1 MLACTIREAG
11 IEMDIEIMEEA
22 RGVLLG
28 AGSERPKASMP
39 TARTKQPGDAE
50 APERAVRDLLAAR
63 VGALVGAWTAR
74 HAHRGQMLQLSR
86 LDDHLLRDIGVTRD
100 DVWRLQR

>member
-39 TARTKQPGDAE
+39 AGRARQPAN
-50 APERAVRDLLAAR
+50 AQSPVRAVRDLLTAR
-63 VGALVGAWTAR
+63 VGARVGAWTAR
-74 HAHRGQMLQLSR
+74 HAHRGEMLQLSR

>member
-39 TARTKQPGDAE
+39 AARTKQPADAP
-50 APERAVRDLLAAR
+50 ARARRDLLTAR
-63 VGALVGAWTAR
+63 VGMLVGAWTAR